1 MKTVHPGKM
10 TLTQNPNLD
19 SGGFRLDSGKRYP
32 HIPLD
37 TTPRPAHNARV
48 AATPATGFSR
58 LNQRRASRLMTV
70 FLCPKSAYA
79 SRHGVAAGEAF
90 GLAGF
95 VGRSANP
102 CRHAA
107 IWNSSQSAASQS
119 NEVLS

>member
-1 MKTVHPGKM
+1 MSYHH
-10 TLTQNPNLD
+10 
-19 SGGFRLDSGKRYP
+19 S
-32 HIPLD
+32 PLD

-48 AATPATGFSR
+48 AATLATGFSR
-58 LNQRRASRLMTV
+58 LNQRRASRRMTV

-79 SRHGVAAGEAF
+79 SRYGVVAGEAL

-95 VGRSANP
+95 FGRSANP

-119 NEVLS
+119 KEVPS

>member
-1 MKTVHPGKM
+1 MSHH
-10 TLTQNPNLD
+10 
-19 SGGFRLDSGKRYP
+19 

-48 AATPATGFSR
+48 AATSATGFSR
-58 LNQRRASRLMTV
+58 LNTRRVSRLMTV

-79 SRHGVAAGEAF
+79 SRYGVVAGEAL

-95 VGRSANP
+95 FGRSVNP

-107 IWNSSQSAASQS
+107 IWNDSQSAASQS
-119 NEVLS
+119 KEVPS